1 MDISV
6 VIITLNEE
14 KNLARCL
21 TSVAQLAN
29 EIVVVDSFSTDGT
42 EAIAKQHDARFIQ
55 HQFEG
60 HIEQKNYAIS
70 QAKNDII
77 LSLDADECLSAELAA
92 SIKSL
97 TNLDPQKAY
106 RMNRLTNYCGQ
117 WIHHCGWY
125 PDAKVR
131 LFHRSTAHWGG
142 QNPHDKIIV
151 DQGVQVLDLVG
162 DLKHYSYYTIG
173 EHLVQIDKFSTIAA
187 NELVRK
193 NNTQYLVLKMCFS
206 PTFSFVKSYLVQ
218 LGFLDGRF
226 GFIVCV
232 LSAYYRF
239 VKYAK
244 VFMMIR
250 QGAVL

>member
-21 TSVAQLAN
+21 SSVTQLAN

-42 EAIAKQHDARFIQ
+42 AAIANQYGAKFIQ
-55 HQFEG
+55 HRFEG
-60 HIEQKNYAIS
+60 HIEQKNYAIA

-77 LSLDADECLSAELAA
+77 LSLDADECLSAELAT
-92 SIKSL
+92 SIKAVE
-97 TNLDPQKAY
+97 NMDPGKAY

-131 LFHRSTAHWGG
+131 LFHRSTARWGG

-151 DQGVQVLDLVG
+151 GGGVQIVDLVG
-162 DLKHYSYYTIG
+162 DLQHYSYYTISQ
-173 EHLVQIDKFSTIAA
+173 HIAQIDKFSTIAA
-187 NELVRK
+187 RELFRK
-193 NNTQYLVLKMCFS
+193 NKTQYLMLKMCFS
-206 PTFSFVKSYLVQ
+206 PTFSFIKNYFIQ
-218 LGFLDGRF
+218 LGFLDGHY

-232 LSAYYRF
+232 LSAYYRL

-244 VFMMIR
+244 VFMMTR
-250 QGAVL
+250 QEVAS